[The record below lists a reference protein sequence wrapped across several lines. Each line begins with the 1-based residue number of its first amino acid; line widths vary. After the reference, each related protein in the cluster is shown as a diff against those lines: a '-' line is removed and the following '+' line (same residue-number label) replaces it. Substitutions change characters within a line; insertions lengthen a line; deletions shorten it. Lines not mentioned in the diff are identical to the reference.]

1 LRDHKALINWRLQP
15 RIAVATITA
24 LAAIMPCPLAAQNSE
39 QLISN
44 ISQAQREESF
54 QFNIPAGSL
63 AAAILELARASKI
76 NIAIPSHLISDQQ
89 SPAVQGKVTI
99 ELALQ
104 ALLSNSNLQLSWQN
118 EQLLLSEKDHVAAE
132 KITATEALPLPGED
146 HYRPIEEVIVTA
158 QRYRQN
164 LQQVPIALS
173 VIDDIQIAS
182 AEINDLQEIAYR
194 TPGLSIS
201 SYSLGQPSIH
211 LRGIGSNDDGAAMDS
226 SVVLFVDDVYI
237 GRISNIDLDIL
248 DVQQVEVLR
257 GPQGTLY
264 GKNSIGGAINI
275 RTQQASADKQ
285 LRFKLGFGNYNSRQL
300 QFTANGALD
309 EQEQWQARLTA
320 DHQYRDGWQNNLVR
334 GGDKQMG
341 KIKTRLRG
349 QLRHQFD
356 EQFDADWN
364 LDFSRDDLNSTGR
377 IPVSARVPLNRQ
389 DDNGSALPTQLF
401 AELGGNYEN
410 ATNDLAGYTDR
421 TIWGGSQRLRWQREQ
436 WQLSSISAYRQ
447 SQFDW
452 LEDSS
457 GLPASATAQTV
468 DLNVTE
474 SYREYSQEFRFQWQ
488 AREDWRLI
496 AGIYYLRELTRRKE
510 TFFFTGAEAVSQQFN
525 ITQNLA
531 LFGEI
536 EWDIDEKNHI
546 SIGARY
552 NYDKKTLNQSALN
565 GNAPAIIL
573 EDFEHQQSNSWQD
586 FSPRLTWRHQ
596 LQDELMVYSSIAEGI
611 KSGGFQGVPG
621 NIEAAQRIIQPE
633 SAWQYEMGLKAQ
645 WQNRWRLNLASFITR
660 YQDLQVVQFR
670 TIDNFGVFETTNAT
684 SARLSG
690 IELEAVYS
698 PNSHWSFNGS
708 YAYLHARYD
717 RFLAADGRDYKGS
730 ILRQSPEHTA
740 NLSANYQSNIDDGLF
755 SGKLNWHIGV
765 QYQGESYREP
775 NNQITIQPAITLL
788 DSKLSWQPN
797 DKPWKLSVWGKNLSD
812 RAYITH
818 LYILG
823 GNDYA
828 LYGTPRTFG
837 LSLEA
842 TL

>member
-1 LRDHKALINWRLQP
+1 MRDHKALINRRLQP

-63 AAAILELARASKI
+63 AAAILELARVSKI

-89 SPAVQGKVTI
+89 SPAVQGKMTI

-118 EQLLLSEKDHVAAE
+118 EQLLLSEKDHIAVE
-132 KITATEALPLPGED
+132 KITATAALPLPGED

-248 DVQQVEVLR
+248 DVQQIEVLR

-285 LRFKLGFGNYNSRQL
+285 LRFKLGFGNYSSRQL

-389 DDNGSALPTQLF
+389 DHNGSALPTQLF

-510 TFFFTGAEAVSQQFN
+510 TFFFTGAEAVSKQFN

-552 NYDKKTLNQSALN
+552 NYDKKILNQSALN

-645 WQNRWRLNLASFITR
+645 WQNRWRLNLATFVTR

-775 NNQITIQPAITLL
+775 NNQITIQPAITLV

>member
-1 LRDHKALINWRLQP
+1 MRDHKALINWRLQP

-63 AAAILELARASKI
+63 AAAILELARVSKI

-89 SPAVQGKVTI
+89 SPAVQGKMTI

-118 EQLLLSEKDHVAAE
+118 EQLLLSEKDDIAAE
-132 KITATEALPLPGED
+132 KITATAALPPPGKD

-248 DVQQVEVLR
+248 DVQQIEVLR

-309 EQEQWQARLTA
+309 EQEQWQGRLTA

-389 DDNGSALPTQLF
+389 NHNGSALPTQLF

-496 AGIYYLRELTRRKE
+496 AGIYYLKELTRRKE

-645 WQNRWRLNLASFITR
+645 WQNRWRLNLATFVTR

-698 PNSHWSFNGS
+698 PNSYWSFNGS

-740 NLSANYQSNIDDGLF
+740 NLSANYQSNIDDGLL

>member
-1 LRDHKALINWRLQP
+1 MRDHKALINWRLQP

-54 QFNIPAGSL
+54 QFNIPAGPL
-63 AAAILELARASKI
+63 AAAILELARVSKI

-89 SPAVQGKVTI
+89 SPAVQGRMTI

-118 EQLLLSEKDHVAAE
+118 EQLLLSEKDHLAAE

-248 DVQQVEVLR
+248 DVQQIEVLR

-349 QLRHQFD
+349 QLRHQFN

-389 DDNGSALPTQLF
+389 DHNGSALPTQLF

-633 SAWQYEMGLKAQ
+633 SAWQYEVGLKAQ
-645 WQNRWRLNLASFITR
+645 WQNRWRLNLATFVTR

-740 NLSANYQSNIDDGLF
+740 NLSANYQSNIDDGLL

>member
-1 LRDHKALINWRLQP
+1 
-15 RIAVATITA
+15 
-24 LAAIMPCPLAAQNSE
+24 M
-39 QLISN
+39 
-44 ISQAQREESF
+44 
-54 QFNIPAGSL
+54 
-63 AAAILELARASKI
+63 
-76 NIAIPSHLISDQQ
+76 
-89 SPAVQGKVTI
+89 
-99 ELALQ
+99 
-104 ALLSNSNLQLSWQN
+104 
-118 EQLLLSEKDHVAAE
+118 LLSEKDHIAAE
-132 KITATEALPLPGED
+132 KIKTTAALPPPGED

-300 QFTANGALD
+300 QLSANGALD

-389 DDNGSALPTQLF
+389 DRNGSALPTQLF

-586 FSPRLTWRHQ
+586 FSPRLTW
-596 LQDELMVYSSIAEGI
+596 AT
-611 KSGGFQGVPG
+611 PT
-621 NIEAAQRIIQPE
+621 
-633 SAWQYEMGLKAQ
+633 
-645 WQNRWRLNLASFITR
+645 TR
-660 YQDLQVVQFR
+660 
-670 TIDNFGVFETTNAT
+670 
-684 SARLSG
+684 
-690 IELEAVYS
+690 
-698 PNSHWSFNGS
+698 
-708 YAYLHARYD
+708 
-717 RFLAADGRDYKGS
+717 
-730 ILRQSPEHTA
+730 
-740 NLSANYQSNIDDGLF
+740 
-755 SGKLNWHIGV
+755 
-765 QYQGESYREP
+765 
-775 NNQITIQPAITLL
+775 
-788 DSKLSWQPN
+788 
-797 DKPWKLSVWGKNLSD
+797 
-812 RAYITH
+812 
-818 LYILG
+818 
-823 GNDYA
+823 
-828 LYGTPRTFG
+828 
-837 LSLEA
+837 
-842 TL
+842 

>member
-1 LRDHKALINWRLQP
+1 MRDQKALINWRLQP
-15 RIAVATITA
+15 RIAVAAITA
-24 LAAIMPCPLAAQNSE
+24 LAAIVPCPLVAQNSE
-39 QLISN
+39 QLISS
-44 ISQAQREESF
+44 ISQAQREKSF
-54 QFNIPAGSL
+54 QFNIPAGPL

-89 SPAVQGKVTI
+89 SPAVQGKMTI

-118 EQLLLSEKDHVAAE
+118 EQLLLSKKDHIAAE
-132 KITATEALPLPGED
+132 KITATRALPPLGED

-173 VIDDIQIAS
+173 VIDDVQIDG

-285 LRFKLGFGNYNSRQL
+285 LRFKLGLGNYNSRQL
-300 QFTANGALD
+300 QLSANGALD
-309 EQEQWQARLTA
+309 ELEQWQARLTA

-334 GGDKQMG
+334 GGEKQMG

-389 DDNGSALPTQLF
+389 DHNGSALPTQLF

-536 EWDIDEKNHI
+536 EWNIGEKNHI
-546 SIGARY
+546 SVGARY

-565 GNAPAIIL
+565 GNSPAIIL
-573 EDFEHQQSNSWQD
+573 QDFEHQQSNSWQD

-596 LQDELMVYSSIAEGI
+596 LQDELMVYGSIAEGI

-621 NIEAAQRIIQPE
+621 NIEAAQRVIQPE

-645 WQNRWRLNLASFITR
+645 WQNRWRLNLATFVTR

-698 PNSHWSFNGS
+698 PNSHWSLNGS

-740 NLSANYQSNIDDGLF
+740 NLSANYQRNIDDGLF
-755 SGKLNWHIGV
+755 SGKLNWHLGV

-797 DKPWKLSVWGKNLSD
+797 DKPWKLSIWGKNLSD

-837 LSLEA
+837 LSVEA